1 MFHHG
6 QVECHDKCIDW
17 VTKGAL
23 TIEHVGLLSLLT
35 GSGNAVDSGLLFFS
49 PTEKITFKNA
59 PSPQEFNEGDDAD
72 IICDVVSSPPAD
84 IIWKH
89 KGSKIQVA
97 KDGKAC
103 AQFDVPMCG
112 LPTARVMRFPPLTFF
127 IFLFAFIY
135 LPTFFHSSPHSLAPS
150 LSAQPCLLV
159 IQVF

>member
-72 IICDVVSSPPAD
+72 IICDVVSSPPAS

-89 KGSKIQVA
+89 KGSKIQVT

-103 AQFDVPMCG
+103 SQWMCQCVG
-112 LPTARVMRFPPLTFF
+112 CLLSRVVETPTSPV
-127 IFLFAFIY
+127 FLFAFIISASSFFI
-135 LPTFFHSSPHSLAPS
+135 LPPFIRSLLKSTALP
-150 LSAQPCLLV
+150 A
-159 IQVF
+159 FW